1 MSRKMYRN
9 VEKRGVHTARNG
21 PSPPPTPVRGPVVK
35 PELST
40 ADRLGSRRGVEPGRM
55 ARVVDAVGRRASL
68 QSFPPRSGFVQ
79 VEISGVPAAINAR
92 KTLCVGSVYN
102 ENRTDTKDLLV
113 LDKTRYQRNAVVQPL
128 AAQLGSS
135 LSQQN
140 SAPFQVSAVLREG
153 TSRISVR
160 SRWPSEQDQ
169 ARKGPP
175 TFWHQGTAGGPFRP
189 SIRTIVFVQF
199 TF

>member
-1 MSRKMYRN
+1 MSRKMLRN

-55 ARVVDAVGRRASL
+55 ARVVDAVGRRASS

-92 KTLCVGSVYN
+92 KTLCVSSAYN
-102 ENRTDTKDLLV
+102 ENRTNSEYSSGSGQHPLSA
-113 LDKTRYQRNAVVQPL
+113 QRSD
-128 AAQLGSS
+128 AAIGSS
-135 LSQQN
+135 VGHQ
-140 SAPFQVSAVLREG
+140 AV
-153 TSRISVR
+153 
-160 SRWPSEQDQ
+160 

-175 TFWHQGTAGGPFRP
+175 TFWHQETVDGPKRSP
-189 SIRTIVFVQF
+189 QDIRMRRNACSA
-199 TF
+199 